1 MMNEEIRKRILRE
14 ASQEGYARKQGLA
27 LVDIAPGYAVVEMLP
42 QETDLN
48 LFRMVHGGAVFS
60 LLDEA
65 FQISCNSHGTV
76 AVALN
81 VSVVYHNPAVA
92 GRRLRAVSREVH
104 ISNKTATYEIR
115 VEDEED
121 LLIATCQ
128 ALAYRTGKRLPFLDK
143 DEIV

>member
-1 MMNEEIRKRILRE
+1 MLE
-14 ASQEGYARKQGLA
+14 ASQEGYARKQGFD

-48 LFRMVHGGAVFS
+48 LFGMVHGGAVFS

-81 VSVVYHNPAVA
+81 VNVVYHNPAVA
-92 GRRLRAVSREVH
+92 GRRLRAVSKEVH
-104 ISNKTATYEIR
+104 LSNKIATYEIR
-115 VEDEED
+115 VEDEKG
-121 LLIATCQ
+121 LLVATCQ
-128 ALAYRTGKRLPFLDK
+128 AVAYRTGKRLPFLDQG
-143 DEIV
+143 EIA